1 MSKQKQNL
9 VESQWTNSQ
18 IVGDKKTESSNQ
30 NQLNYHLEINLQEE
44 FKNLMTRFSSPSNI
58 FAFIWKDEFTDL
70 LNNFVSKIVNTISK
84 SFIDTTTYHNLM
96 AKALH
101 TSKWW
106 KFVERFY
113 EKLDLKTLRNFI
125 DTDLYY
131 KILKH
136 KYSDLDNFI
145 EQFWSQITNVKDD
158 KLQET
163 LKNFSCDC
171 NNSAI
176 YKQMIKLLTENFE
189 VFKKNLQKTKTKFKT
204 KPKNY
209 QILRYIWLKSEEFRK
224 PVLEN
229 ILTISKY
236 DLKNYYKKFLLIRSK
251 LNNIFNQK
259 VNLSD
264 EVKIKIDDALTR
276 LKSDSND
283 YFKLENLK
291 KQLKNYKFSDTDYR
305 TYIKQKAL
313 SDLKEYVLLDKN
325 TEKLLSQEDY
335 VKLENSVSKSDFNV
349 YSNSLNFQMY
359 EHLFMVKEIILQIQ
373 KKLWYAPWIA
383 PIVKQGLSEKI
394 NFSDKWFKRF
404 KFLLFFVVAES
415 YSEYKTLFKFFD
427 DAENIYQKNDIYQKI
442 TNTLS
447 IFVFWILFLVIV
459 NVYIG
464 SNIYQT
470 FLFVFLSFMVF
481 ILYVVLNFNFNF
493 NLNFF
498 SKQSFLQ
505 SIWLVIIFLSLAFI
519 FAVLWWFN
527 YFFWV
532 SFLLWMWVLLILIF
546 TVINTYFHSFNL
558 WVYKIGKFVFLLLL
572 LVGFSPNFNTVVYEK
587 MSKILSWGFS
597 DYYVEN
603 VLLKPVSSSK
613 SLVEIVKNISPFKE
627 DKENLKQVVK
637 QVNSSVTHKTLKTDL
652 YMKK

>member
-1 MSKQKQNL
+1 MSKQKQDL
-9 VESQWTNSQ
+9 GESQWTSSQ

-58 FAFIWKDEFTDL
+58 FAFIWKDEFTNL

-113 EKLDLKTLRNFI
+113 DKLDLKTLRNFI

-145 EQFWSQITNVKDD
+145 EQFWSQITNVKED

-163 LKNFSCDC
+163 LKKFSCNC

-204 KPKNY
+204 KPENY

-236 DLKNYYKKFLLIRSK
+236 DLKNDYKKFLLIWSK

-264 EVKIKIDDALTR
+264 EVKIKIDDALTK
-276 LKSDSND
+276 LKFNSND

-335 VKLENSVSKSDFNV
+335 VKFENSVSKSDFNV
-349 YSNSLNFQMY
+349 DSNSLISQMY

-404 KFLLFFVVAES
+404 KFLLFFIVAEN
-415 YSEYKTLFKFFD
+415 YSEYKTLFKFFN
-427 DAENIYQKNDIYQKI
+427 DAENIYQKNAIYQKI

-447 IFVFWILFLVIV
+447 ILVLWVLFLVII

-470 FLFVFLSFMVF
+470 FLFVFLSFVVF
-481 ILYVVLNFNFNF
+481 VLYVVLNFNFNF
-493 NLNFF
+493 KFVWDKW
-498 SKQSFLQ
+498 SIGKSF
-505 SIWLVIIFLSLAFI
+505 WVVILFLCIAIVLAM
-519 FAVLWWFN
+519 LWYFN
-527 YFFWV
+527 YFFWI
-532 SFLLWMWVLLILIF
+532 SFVLWMWVLLILIF
-546 TVINTYFHSFNL
+546 TAINTYFYSFNL
-558 WVYKIGKFVFLLLL
+558 WVYKIGKFAFLLLL

-613 SLVEIVKNISPFKE
+613 SLLEIARTIGPFEK

-637 QVNSSVTHKTLKTDL
+637 QVKSSVTHKTLESDL